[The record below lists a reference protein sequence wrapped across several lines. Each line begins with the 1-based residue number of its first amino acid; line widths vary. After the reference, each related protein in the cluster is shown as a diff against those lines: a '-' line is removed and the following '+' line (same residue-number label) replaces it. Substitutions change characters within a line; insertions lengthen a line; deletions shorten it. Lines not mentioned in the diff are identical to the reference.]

1 MIADRI
7 KQLRDQNNMTQAELA
22 RKLHIT
28 RSAVNSWEMG
38 ISVPSTALLMDLA
51 NLFHVSTD
59 FLLGMQK
66 NATLDVSELNDQ
78 EVLLLQR
85 LMAYFLSMKKLNE
98 K

>member
-66 NATLDVSELNDQ
+66 TSTIDVSQLNDQ